1 MYVIIY
7 KIAYHKNIIFL
18 YSSLFTFSLH
28 VIYSI
33 YYYIDG
39 GPPMPSNP
47 NLIQFPND
55 LPLHMQL
62 VKNDFPTVH
71 WHSNTELI
79 FVLYGDITL
88 IVDDKTYIMKEEDIC
103 IINPKSNHVIKG
115 NHYELLTIS
124 LQLNQLKFKNT
135 EDLYFDLNS
144 SGNTFSSNY
153 DIIRRLIAQLV
164 KVSSSGENRYMTLSL
179 LYSLISYLIDNFQTS
194 APLKLT
200 LSKENKRLEDIL
212 TYIDDHYKENLQLN
226 DLAKRFSLTPSYLSS
241 YFKKNTG
248 MTFLDYYN
256 QLRLTAAVN
265 EMLTTTQALETI
277 VFSNGFSD
285 YRSFTKLFK
294 RSYDILPSVYRK
306 QHTPGL
312 NSEMQKNVPLSIE
325 DSESL
330 NALSKYLA
338 PLKENA
344 QPSPFHPAN
353 RKQVFIDGGNILF
366 DSPGIPLAHTFKKV
380 CAVGSAKQFLYS
392 EIQDMLRKTQ
402 QEIGYDF
409 VKFHGILSD
418 EMMVYKENEQGIPS
432 YTFTLVDKVID
443 FLLSIDLRPF
453 LQISFMP
460 IDLASDPDKMIDMWH
475 FNTSPPKNLSKWDK
489 LIEVFVFHLISRYG
503 QAEVC
508 SWPFVI
514 WNEPDGSFDSFGW
527 ENPYEFFDFYRHTY
541 HQIKAVCPKIQ
552 VGTPS
557 LLPKP
562 NDEQKWI
569 FNFFNYTEAND
580 CLADF
585 MNIHYYDNDFSNQHS
600 DTFHSFSLTNLAK
613 PCPMNEDPFAFTKF
627 INEIKQYHKSLN
639 INNFPIYL
647 SEWNLT
653 VSQRDLINDTCFKS
667 CYLAKNLLENY
678 DRLESFGYWVL
689 SDFIEE
695 LPIPDDLF
703 HGGLGLFTSNG
714 IPKANYNVFRLI
726 NQLEDQ
732 LIARGHGYFI
742 TKSDSKITGILY
754 NYEHFS
760 KLFATGI
767 LFDVTKDNRY
777 AAFAQKKQ
785 ALFTFKFT
793 DLHYNTCLIRESIIN
808 QEHGSSYDAWVKMG
822 SRNELR
828 QDELETIRQLSEPG
842 LHVHFERIPNKELDI
857 TFTLE
862 PLEVRLF
869 EISLLM

>member
-1 MYVIIY
+1 M
-7 KIAYHKNIIFL
+7 
-18 YSSLFTFSLH
+18 T
-28 VIYSI
+28 

-39 GPPMPSNP
+39 GPFMHSNP
-47 NLIQFPND
+47 SLIQFPND
-55 LPLHMQL
+55 LPIHMQL
-62 VKNDFPTVH
+62 VKNDCPNVH
-71 WHSNTELI
+71 WHSTTELI

-88 IVDDKTYIMKEEDIC
+88 VIDDKAYPMKEEDIC

-115 NHYELLTIS
+115 KNYELLSIS

-135 EDLYFDLNS
+135 EGLYFDLNS

-153 DIIRRLIAQLV
+153 DTIRRLIAQLV

-194 APLKLT
+194 APLKVT
-200 LSKENKRLEDIL
+200 ISKENKRLEEIL

-241 YFKKNTG
+241 YFKKNTK

-256 QLRLTAAVN
+256 QLRLSAAVN
-265 EMLTTTQALETI
+265 EMLTSTQALETI

-294 RSYDILPSVYRK
+294 RSYGILPSTYRK
-306 QHTPGL
+306 QYASSL
-312 NSEMQKNVPLSIE
+312 DSEAQKDTSISIE
-325 DSESL
+325 ESESL
-330 NALSKYLA
+330 NSLSKYLE
-338 PLKENA
+338 PIKGSSH
-344 QPSPFHPAN
+344 PSPLQHTN
-353 RKQVFIDGGNILF
+353 RKQVFIDGGKIIY
-366 DSPGIPLAHTFKKV
+366 DSPGIPLAHKFKRV
-380 CAVGSAKQFLYS
+380 CTVGSAKQFLYS

-402 QEIGYDF
+402 KEIGYDF

-418 EMMVYKENEQGIPS
+418 EMMVYKENEHGIPS
-432 YTFTLVDKVID
+432 YTFTLVDKVMD
-443 FLLSIDLRPF
+443 FLLSIGLRPF

-460 IDLASDPDKMIDMWH
+460 IDLASDPSKMIDMWH
-475 FNTSPPKNLSKWDK
+475 FNTSPPKDLSKWDK
-489 LIEVFVFHLISRYG
+489 LIEAFVSHLITRYG
-503 QAEVC
+503 QEEV
-508 SWPFVI
+508 STWPFVI
-514 WNEPDGSFDSFGW
+514 WNEPDGSLDSFGW
-527 ENPYEFFDFYRHTY
+527 ESPHEFFDFYRHTY
-541 HQIKAVCPKIQ
+541 HQIKAVCSKIQ

-557 LLPKP
+557 LLPQA
-562 NDEQKWI
+562 NGDQNWI
-569 FNFFNYTEAND
+569 LNFFNYAETND
-580 CLADF
+580 CQADF

-600 DTFHSFSLTNLAK
+600 DTFNTFSLSNLAK

-627 INEIKQYHKSLN
+627 INGIKQYQKNLR

-647 SEWNLT
+647 TEWNLT
-653 VSQRDLINDTCFKS
+653 ISQRDLINDTCFKS

-695 LPIPDDLF
+695 MPIPDDLF

-732 LIARGHGYFI
+732 LIARGNGYFI
-742 TKSDSKITGILY
+742 TKSESKITGILY

-777 AAFAQKKQ
+777 AAFSEKKQ
-785 ALFTFKFT
+785 ALFTFKFAG
-793 DLHYNTCLIRESIIN
+793 LPFKNCLIKESIIN

-822 SRNELR
+822 SRNELN
-828 QDELETIRQLSEPG
+828 QEELETINQMSEPG
-842 LHVHFERIPNKELDI
+842 LHVHFESISKKELHLN
-857 TFTLE
+857 FTLE

-869 EISLLM
+869 EISLLS